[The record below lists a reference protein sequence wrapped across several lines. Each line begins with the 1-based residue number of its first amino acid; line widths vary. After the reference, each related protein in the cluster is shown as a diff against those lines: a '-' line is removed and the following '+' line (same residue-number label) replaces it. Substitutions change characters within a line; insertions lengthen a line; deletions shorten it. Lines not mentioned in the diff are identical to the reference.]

1 MSGYSFLTSGA
12 PRQPGE
18 SKWKYHIRKLFTL
31 KTLTSLDEDR
41 QNSNLA
47 KTLNLYDLIMISL
60 GAIIGSGIFV
70 LTGEAAATKSG
81 PAVVISFLLAG
92 VTASFAAL
100 SYCELTSMIPISG
113 SSYTFVYATMGELI
127 AWIIGWDLILEY
139 LVGAAA
145 VAVGW
150 SGYFVSFF
158 ADCGVI
164 LSKSWTS
171 APVKYDIALGQFH
184 IVPNAYFNVPAF
196 LVVIFLTILLT
207 IGIKESARVNT
218 TVVSIKLLVIIIFC
232 IAAGTRVNPDNY
244 KPFIPENE
252 GTFSRFGFTGVLA
265 GTSVVFFAFIG
276 FDSIS
281 TTAQETKNP
290 QRDVPIAIMT
300 SFAIVSVV
308 YVAVSLVLVGVVPYR
323 LLASPAPLAVA
334 ADMTGMKWLGIIVD
348 LGAVC
353 GLISVILVSLM
364 GQPRIFLAMAKQ
376 VSYHFVTSVQNLET
390 KKVLIIFSSS
400 DGLFLPSLGSR
411 IHPRFQTPY
420 LTTILCGTVCA
431 ITAALFPIDILS
443 ELTSVGTLLAFF
455 FVNIGVMVLRLIAPD
470 APRKFKVPG
479 GPVFIP
485 ITGASLNLLL
495 LATASRNSI
504 IRLFI
509 WMAIGLLVYVFYG
522 RRHSKA
528 NNSTRN
534 VDLDNE
540 MMKTNVNKEAGL

>member
-1 MSGYSFLTSGA
+1 MSGYNFLTSGA
-12 PRQPGE
+12 PRQPDE

-47 KTLNLYDLIMISL
+47 KTLSLYDLIMISL

-92 VTASFAAL
+92 ITASFAAL
-100 SYCELTSMIPISG
+100 SYSELTSMIPISG

-164 LSKSWTS
+164 FSKSWTS
-171 APVKYDIALGQFH
+171 APVKYNVVLGEFQ
-184 IVPNAYFNVPAF
+184 IVPDAYFNAPAF

-232 IAAGTRVNPDNY
+232 IAAGTRVNPKNY
-244 KPFIPENE
+244 QPFIPENE
-252 GTFSRFGFTGVLA
+252 GTFSRFGITGVLA

-300 SFAIVSVV
+300 SFAIVSVI
-308 YVAVSLVLVGVVPYR
+308 YVAVSY
-323 LLASPAPLAVA
+323 
-334 ADMTGMKWLGIIVD
+334 
-348 LGAVC
+348 
-353 GLISVILVSLM
+353 VS
-364 GQPRIFLAMAKQ
+364 
-376 VSYHFVTSVQNLET
+376 S
-390 KKVLIIFSSS
+390 
-400 DGLFLPSLGSR
+400 
-411 IHPRFQTPY
+411 
-420 LTTILCGTVCA
+420 
-431 ITAALFPIDILS
+431 
-443 ELTSVGTLLAFF
+443 
-455 FVNIGVMVLRLIAPD
+455 
-470 APRKFKVPG
+470 
-479 GPVFIP
+479 
-485 ITGASLNLLL
+485 
-495 LATASRNSI
+495 
-504 IRLFI
+504 
-509 WMAIGLLVYVFYG
+509 FY
-522 RRHSKA
+522 
-528 NNSTRN
+528 
-534 VDLDNE
+534 
-540 MMKTNVNKEAGL
+540 